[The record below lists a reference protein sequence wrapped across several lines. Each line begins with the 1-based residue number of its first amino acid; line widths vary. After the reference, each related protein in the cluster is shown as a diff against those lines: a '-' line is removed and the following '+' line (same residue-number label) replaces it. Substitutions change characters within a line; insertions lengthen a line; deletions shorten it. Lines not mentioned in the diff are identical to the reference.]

1 MISLAA
7 EPIAHIGNFPITNTL
22 TDTLVVDA
30 LLIAAAWYTAKK
42 ISLVPSFFQ
51 ATVELTLEA
60 FYGLTQSVSENK
72 AMLIFPFMMTFF
84 LFIIVSNLSG
94 LFPIITAI
102 GFFHGKNFTPLFRS
116 ASTDLNTT
124 LALALVSL
132 IATHTMSIY
141 TLGLKQYIR
150 RFISY
155 KPLELYTG
163 LLELVSELTKII
175 SFSFRL
181 FGNIFVGEVIL
192 GLLTAISAFLLPI
205 PLIFY
210 EMFVGTVQAVIFSLL
225 TMAFM
230 ALFTAP
236 HGVEE

>member
-7 EPIAHIGNFPITNTL
+7 EPIAHIGNIPITNTL
-22 TDTLVVDA
+22 TDTLLVDV
-30 LLIAAAWYTAKK
+30 LLIATAWYVSKK
-42 ISLVPSFFQ
+42 ISVIPSFFQ
-51 ATVELTLEA
+51 ASMEIIIDEFYKLTE
-60 FYGLTQSVSENK
+60 SVSEKK

-84 LFIIVSNLSG
+84 LFIIVSNFSG
-94 LFPIITAI
+94 LFPIVTAI
-102 GFFHGKNFTPLFRS
+102 GFFHGKDFTPLFRS

-132 IATHTMSIY
+132 VATHTMSIY

-163 LLELVSELTKII
+163 LLEAVSEVTKII

-192 GLLTAISAFLLPI
+192 GLLTTISAFLLPI

-230 ALFTAP
+230 ALFTSP
-236 HGVEE
+236 HGMEE